1 VKNKLIGLLLVVLYF
16 GNKYICDFFYIE
28 DVYNWWGLNHAI
40 LTLCIIIAIKYK
52 EKSNFIEKLFSSMV
66 MNNIYVLLF
75 KNETTY
81 TLNDLWMVGIFF
93 VAQYI
98 GKKKKNE

>member
-1 VKNKLIGLLLVVLYF
+1 M
-16 GNKYICDFFYIE
+16 E

-40 LTLCIIIAIKYK
+40 LTLCILIAIKYK
-52 EKSNFIEKLFSSMV
+52 SDNDFFEKLFNSIV
-66 MNNIYVLLF
+66 INNIYVLLF

-81 TLNDLWMVGIFF
+81 TLNDLWMIGIFF

-98 GKKKKNE
+98 GKLKKE